1 MRRHDVLQRPR
12 RVPGQLSH
20 DPGTRF
26 LRFLR
31 APRSTALEARSRKL
45 QDLSSPRILAEKDPA
60 LLERWLEK
68 AAVASSAIEVIDDP
82 S

>member
-1 MRRHDVLQRPR
+1 MRRHDVLQRAR

-26 LRFLR
+26 LR
-31 APRSTALEARSRKL
+31 APRSTALEARSRKP
-45 QDLSSPRILAEKDPA
+45 QDLSSPRILVEKDPA

-68 AAVASSAIEVIDDP
+68 AAVASSAVEVIDD
-82 S
+82 